1 VSLVEEVLKE
11 EEPQY
16 SQEEEPHS
24 SQEEEPHS
32 SQEEEPHSSQEEEE
46 EEEEED
52 EGELA
57 LWCPDVQVVE
67 LQKERD
73 KGLGF
78 SILDYQVT
86 AALILFHGSDGS
98 AHNTRNDH
106 FVSFIWLFSKE
117 AY

>member
-1 VSLVEEVLKE
+1 MSLVEEVLKE

-24 SQEEEPHS
+24 SQ
-32 SQEEEPHSSQEEEE
+32 EE